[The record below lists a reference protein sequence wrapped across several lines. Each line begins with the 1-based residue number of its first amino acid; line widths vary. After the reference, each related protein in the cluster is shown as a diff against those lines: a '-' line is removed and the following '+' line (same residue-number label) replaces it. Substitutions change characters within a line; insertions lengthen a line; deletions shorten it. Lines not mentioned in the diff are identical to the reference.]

1 MTEKTS
7 VGVRLPQEYLDEID
21 RIVEATGRS
30 RSQVMVEAIE
40 VYLGKTPTKN
50 IRSDLEAIKK
60 RVDVLERAVEFL
72 ADVPLN
78 QLEQEALRLP
88 GGKNSNDRDVSKQR

>member
-1 MTEKTS
+1 MAEKTS

-21 RIVEATGRS
+21 KIVEATGRS

-40 VYLGKTPTKN
+40 IYLGKAPTKN
-50 IRSDLEAIKK
+50 IRSDMEAIKK

-72 ADVPLN
+72 ADTPLT
-78 QLEQEALRLP
+78 QLEEKALR
-88 GGKNSNDRDVSKQR
+88 GKQ